1 MTEQT
6 VFSIVVPVFNEEEVL
21 TELYKRTT
29 SVMDKLGEP
38 YEIIFVNDGSND
50 GSLELMKTLHSQDNR
65 VKIIN
70 FSRNFGHQIAI
81 TAGLDYASGE
91 AVITIDADL
100 QDPPEVIPSLIDKW
114 KEGFDVAY
122 GIREK
127 RTGESFFKLSTASI
141 FYRFL
146 GKITDTNIPADT
158 GDFRLMSR
166 KVVDSL
172 KNIRERNR
180 FVRGLV
186 SWVGFPQIGVNY
198 KREKRFAGCTKYPLR
213 KMLKFAIDGISSFS
227 FLPLRIASYGGFV
240 ISGVGLIYAIYVI
253 FVKLFTTKMVPG
265 WASLM
270 VAILFL
276 GGVQLI
282 AIGIIGEYIAR
293 IGQETK
299 QRPLYIIR
307 EIIK

>member
-1 MTEQT
+1 MNNQI
-6 VFSIVVPVFNEEEVL
+6 VYSIVVPVYNEKEVL
-21 TELYKRTT
+21 SELYKRIT
-29 SVMDKLGEP
+29 SVMDKLSEP

-50 GSLELMKTLHSQDNR
+50 SSLELMKTLYSQDSQ
-65 VKIIN
+65 VKIIS

-100 QDPPEVIPSLIDKW
+100 QDPPEVIPDLIDKW

-127 RTGESFFKLSTASI
+127 RAGESFFKLSTASI

-166 KVVDSL
+166 KVVESL

-186 SWVGFPQIGVNY
+186 SWVGYRQIGVNY
-198 KREKRFAGCTKYPLR
+198 KREKRFAGRTKYPLR
-213 KMLKFAIDGISSFS
+213 KMLKFAIDGVSSFS

-240 ISGVGLIYAIYVI
+240 ISGLGLIYAVYAI
-253 FVKLFTTKMVPG
+253 FIKLFIPKAVPG
-265 WASLM
+265 WASIM

-299 QRPLYIIR
+299 QRPLYIIK
-307 EIIK
+307 EIIE

>member
-1 MTEQT
+1 MNNQI
-6 VFSIVVPVFNEEEVL
+6 VYSIVVPVYNEKEVL
-21 TELYKRTT
+21 SELYKRIT
-29 SVMDKLGEP
+29 SVMDKLSEP

-50 GSLELMKTLHSQDNR
+50 GSLELMKTLYSQDSQ
-65 VKIIN
+65 VKIIS

-100 QDPPEVIPSLIDKW
+100 QDPPEVMPDLIDKW

-127 RTGESFFKLSTASI
+127 RAGESFFKLSTASI

-146 GKITDTNIPADT
+146 GKITDTNIPVDT

-166 KVVDSL
+166 KVVESL

-186 SWVGFPQIGVNY
+186 SWVGYRQIGVNY
-198 KREKRFAGCTKYPLR
+198 KREKRFAGRTKYPLR
-213 KMLKFAIDGISSFS
+213 KMLKFAIDGVSSFS

-240 ISGVGLIYAIYVI
+240 ISGLGLIYAVYAI
-253 FVKLFTTKMVPG
+253 FIKLFIPKAVPG
-265 WASLM
+265 WASIM

-299 QRPLYIIR
+299 QRPLYIIK
-307 EIIK
+307 EIIE